1 MLCGFW
7 LTDNGVIGK
16 IKRIFGILPEGLFP
30 LAEAVDRNSEL
41 IKRKPNAFML
51 SRLFVRIKKK
61 EAEQLELK
69 HDGCKFCGIDK
80 DKLVDY
86 VYYDIPEDMSELL
99 PVLEFAY
106 NKHTGN

>member
-1 MLCGFW
+1 M
-7 LTDNGVIGK
+7 K
-16 IKRIFGILPEGLFP
+16 HPQ
-30 LAEAVDRNSEL
+30 L

-51 SRLFVRIKKK
+51 PRLFVRIKKK

-86 VYYDIPEDMSELL
+86 VYYDIPEDISILF

-106 NKHTGN
+106 NKHTDN